1 MMTMD
6 TPRCNPMELYSNTYV
21 LCFILLFDQ
30 QVLPFAGQ
38 GAIQAMLDG
47 QCLVDLLHGL
57 NENPTT
63 TDFEKVFKTYHRERS
78 GTARKAVIG
87 SRLFGYF
94 IDSKGAIAQ
103 WVRTI
108 TLNWMPQWCVRSI
121 TNWVMRH
128 RPQLS
133 FLPAIEDRGLY
144 KAWW

>member
-1 MMTMD
+1 
-6 TPRCNPMELYSNTYV
+6 
-21 LCFILLFDQ
+21 
-30 QVLPFAGQ
+30 
-38 GAIQAMLDG
+38 MLDS
-47 QCLVDLLHGL
+47 QCLADLFHGL

-63 TDFEKVFKTYHRERS
+63 ADFENAFKTYHRERS

-108 TLNWMPQWCVRSI
+108 TLNWMPQWCVKSI

-133 FLPAIEDRGLY
+133 FLPTIEDRGLY